1 MAGHLYTFG
10 AAQSSAP
17 ASASAAGASATT
29 GLSSIYAATEPYFP
43 DSLASDPHH
52 AAAAAAAAATMY
64 LGQADALGAY
74 ASASRTSSHLVSLA
88 SWTAAAGAGAATE
101 DPVTGIKRSS
111 EGSFRLLLFPF
122 FLVIYFFASYFLNQF
137 LVFSLVPFLG
147 KKNCENL
154 LFFLFPNS
162 LFDNLNSVRADC
174 IGNVI
179 HCAVCLLL
187 F

>member
-52 AAAAAAAAATMY
+52 AAAAAAAATMY

-111 EGSFRLLLFPF
+111 EGSFRLLLFSF
-122 FLVIYFFASYFLNQF
+122 F
-137 LVFSLVPFLG
+137 
-147 KKNCENL
+147 
-154 LFFLFPNS
+154 
-162 LFDNLNSVRADC
+162 
-174 IGNVI
+174 
-179 HCAVCLLL
+179 
-187 F
+187 